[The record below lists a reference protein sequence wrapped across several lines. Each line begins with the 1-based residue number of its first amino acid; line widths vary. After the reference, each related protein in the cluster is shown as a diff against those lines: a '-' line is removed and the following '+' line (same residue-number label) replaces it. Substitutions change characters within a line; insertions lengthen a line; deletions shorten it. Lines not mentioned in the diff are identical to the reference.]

1 MRPGSVE
8 VLVIGAGPAGLTAAL
23 EAVRQ
28 GRDTLVVERTAH
40 LGGIARTEV
49 RDGYRF
55 DVGGHRF
62 FTRLPEVEHLWRE
75 LLGPDLIEVRRL
87 SRIRFRGRFLSYP
100 LRPLEA
106 LGAMGMLGSIH
117 AAASYAAGRL
127 LAPGEP
133 RDLEAWLV
141 RSFGRELYRT
151 FFADYTAK
159 VWGRPASSIHAG
171 WAAQRIRGVSL
182 RSAVAHAL
190 LGRSTERSLIGSFL
204 YPRLGPGMMWERCA
218 DEIVA
223 GGGRIETGAEV
234 TRLELDR
241 SGAGVIARV
250 RTASCERE
258 VTARHVLSSMPL
270 PALVRA
276 LEPAAP
282 EPVRE
287 AARRLAHRSLV
298 VVCLV
303 LEGPPPFPDQWIY
316 LQEPEVRAGRL
327 QCFGNWSPGMLAEPG
342 TTSLGFEYFCDAG
355 DALWRLP
362 DSDLVERALADLELL
377 GLKAGSRVLLSH
389 VIRQP
394 AAYPVYDLDYER
406 HRRTLIA
413 HLATVPRIQTIGR
426 NGLHRYNNQD
436 HSMLTGLLAA
446 RNLAGERHDLW
457 SVNDEGTYLEAAD
470 RARATTAR

>member
-1 MRPGSVE
+1 M
-8 VLVIGAGPAGLTAAL
+8 L
-23 EAVRQ
+23 
-28 GRDTLVVERTAH
+28 ERTAH

-62 FTRLPEVEHLWRE
+62 FTRIPEVERLWRE
-75 LLGPDLIEVRRL
+75 LLGPDLVEVRRL

-106 LGAMGMLGSIH
+106 LGAMGAVGSIR
-117 AAASYAAGRL
+117 AGLSYVAGRL
-127 LAPGEP
+127 SARGEP

-151 FFADYTAK
+151 FFAEYTAK
-159 VWGRPASSIHAG
+159 VWGRPASAIHAG

-182 RSAVAHAL
+182 WSAVAHAL
-190 LGRSTERSLIGSFL
+190 LGKSSERSLTGSFL

-218 DEIVA
+218 AEIVA
-223 GGGRIETGAEV
+223 GGGRIETGTEV
-234 TRLELDR
+234 VRLEDDGGGSRVTAL
-241 SGAGVIARV
+241 V
-250 RTASCERE
+250 RTASGERR
-258 VTARHVLSSMPL
+258 VTAAHVLTSMPL
-270 PALVRA
+270 PSLVRA
-276 LEPAAP
+276 LQPAPP
-282 EPVRE
+282 EPVRR
-287 AARRLAHRSLV
+287 AARRLVHRSLV

-303 LEGPPPFPDQWIY
+303 LEGPHPFPDQWIY

-327 QCFGNWSPGMLAEPG
+327 QCFGNWSAGMLADPG
-342 TTSLGFEYFCDAG
+342 TTSLGFEYFCDSG

-362 DSDLVERALADLELL
+362 DPALVEQALADLERL
-377 GLKAGSRVLLSH
+377 GLVGEPRVLLSH

-406 HRRTLIA
+406 HRREVVT
-413 HLATVPRIQTIGR
+413 HLATPPRIQTIGR

-436 HSMLTGLLAA
+436 HSMLTGLLAV
-446 RNLAGERHDLW
+446 RNLAGAGHDLW
-457 SVNDEGTYLEAAD
+457 SVNDEATYLELAD
-470 RARATTAR
+470 GARATTAR